1 MFLLLYFYRNISLV
15 IGVRFKCLICDT
27 FIMPED
33 LVDLKKY
40 EDLSNNESKV
50 VEILE
55 KNKEKAFTL
64 NELAELFY
72 SREYHNLK
80 SYKEILLKFGITSS
94 ENLSL
99 HFVLENLL
107 KKNMILKIFAKGKE
121 YYYIK

>member
-1 MFLLLYFYRNISLV
+1 
-15 IGVRFKCLICDT
+15 
-27 FIMPED
+27 MPED

-40 EDLSNNESKV
+40 EDLSKSESKV

-55 KNKEKAFTL
+55 KNKEKAFTF
-64 NELAELFY
+64 NELAELIY

>member
-1 MFLLLYFYRNISLV
+1 
-15 IGVRFKCLICDT
+15 
-27 FIMPED
+27 MPED

-40 EDLSNNESKV
+40 EDLSKSESKV

-55 KNKEKAFTL
+55 KNKEKAFTF
-64 NELAELFY
+64 NELAELIY

-80 SYKEILLKFGITSS
+80 SSKEILLKFGFTSG

-99 HFVLENLL
+99 LFVLENLL
-107 KKNMILKIFAKGKE
+107 KKNMILKIFAKGIE